1 MSKVYRKSFN
11 QEGRRNILNKLKIYL
26 IGIKKI
32 VVNNV
37 LGESKTLKYYLSLIL
52 NFHKANEP
60 SILTNPP
67 AVFLTEVFTSV
78 NVEYIDG
85 MFTGAAD
92 LGKNDQNSFNV
103 SNQSVLMTNTFFIIF
118 FRSLQKIRKI
128 FQCF

>member
-92 LGKNDQNSFNV
+92 LGKKDQNSFNV

>member
-37 LGESKTLKYYLSLIL
+37 LGESKTLKYYLSLML

-92 LGKNDQNSFNV
+92 LGKKDQNLFNV
-103 SNQSVLMTNTFFIIF
+103 SNLSVLMTNTFFIIF
-118 FRSLQKIRKI
+118 LRSLRKIRKI